1 MNDLAGVQGSM
12 VKDAATMKKWEKQ
25 YNAYLTTAKG
35 YAEKIAAAATL
46 YQDGMQTL
54 TYLWEI
60 DQARKINPEG
70 VFASMSMNNLYMETV
85 AEFTKAYRILNKV
98 IKAGG
103 KESMLNGA
111 ERTMLLWQ
119 LSEELEVLNKK
130 LRSLALSVCIYNFE
144 DVWNRAIAGK
154 IEKTNGMIASDAIR
168 RHSKAM
174 KQVARF
180 YRMRQEHK
188 PWFQ

>member
-1 MNDLAGVQGSM
+1 
-12 VKDAATMKKWEKQ
+12 
-25 YNAYLTTAKG
+25 
-35 YAEKIAAAATL
+35 
-46 YQDGMQTL
+46 MQTL

-70 VFASMSMNNLYMETV
+70 VFASMSMNNLYMETA

-154 IEKTNGMIASDAIR
+154 
-168 RHSKAM
+168 SKNKWYDSLRCHQATWQGHETSG
-174 KQVARF
+174 KILSYEARTQT
-180 YRMRQEHK
+180 MVPIK
-188 PWFQ
+188 CMS